1 MIFFK
6 SFIQRKEI
14 NNDVKYYYIEL
25 EKFRK
30 QNPDMTKQINHWL
43 LFLDMER
50 RELLEMACEKNEK
63 VRRAVENYEVLTGDE
78 EVKRLAEIRLMA
90 KLEEKSALDCAKE
103 EGKEVGRMQGEEQKQ
118 KEIAQKMKKQ
128 KMPIKQIAEI
138 TGLSE
143 EEVEKI

>member
-90 KLEEKSALDCAKE
+90 KLEEKSALDCARE
-103 EGKEVGRMQGEEQKQ
+103 EGKEVGRKQGEEQKQ

>member
-90 KLEEKSALDCAKE
+90 KLEEKSALDCAIE
-103 EGKEVGRMQGEEQKQ
+103 EGEERGKEQKQ
-118 KEIAQKMKKQ
+118 KEIAQKMKEQ

-143 EEVEKI
+143 EEVEEL